1 MLKNYFKTAI
11 RHLIRQKSYTL
22 ISIVSLVVGMT
33 CFLLLLLYARYES
46 SFDSSFKNSGRI
58 YQIGQIL
65 PAWNV
70 GGSNRFPSTSGALAA
85 GLKREF
91 PEVEY
96 AVRVKETETPI
107 VYEQNS
113 VLARGLFVDGD
124 FLSVF
129 SYPLSAGEA
138 KTALQEPF
146 TAILS
151 ESLAG
156 KLFGR
161 VDPLGK
167 IITHMDGRE
176 FKVTG
181 IIKDI
186 PRNTHLKFDYL
197 LSFTSMYSL
206 RNDIDTSWGILNYFN
221 YIMLREGVS
230 RDAFE
235 PKLKTI
241 VEKYHPLRARDRS
254 YFLTPVSNMHF
265 ETDINFPLSQSIDK
279 KYIALL
285 LVIAGIILIIACVNY
300 LNLATARSTARS
312 KEVGV
317 RKAFGADRSQLIKQF
332 MGESY
337 LLVFFSIIVSVLIVG
352 LVLPAFRKLAVSDLE
367 WRALLDW
374 RTAVGLLGLLIA
386 VGFLSGS
393 YPALLLSSLSPSNV
407 FKNSLQ
413 SKKTGG
419 RLKFRNCLVVVQ
431 FFATI
436 VLLVAAVVI
445 QKQLHYIRNTDIGYQ
460 RANIVALRLWD
471 VESKKNYQVIKAEL
485 LGNPN
490 ISAAAVS
497 NVAPVRFTEANDWLV
512 ENESGDMVSLPRVTN
527 YFIDFDYFNLFGMTI
542 VRGRNFSPALLGDIG
557 GEVVINETAARMA
570 GLQNPVG
577 KAFVM
582 GNRRLRVIGVVKD
595 IHFTSLKTKIGP
607 LMFTY
612 RPAAINLFFARIS
625 GSKADETI
633 RFILSTFR
641 RHNPAFV
648 SDFTTMDDI
657 YNALYQNERK
667 LAGILISFSV
677 MAILIASIGL
687 FGLISFIVEKKKKEI
702 GIRKVLGAPV
712 FAIMGLIIRDLFA
725 LIAVAGLMALPVAYY
740 FSHRWLGSF
749 AYRIRLDAGVFL
761 LATSIVMLIAL
772 LSVARVTMR
781 AARENPARSLRN
793 V

>member
-1 MLKNYFKTAI
+1 
-11 RHLIRQKSYTL
+11 
-22 ISIVSLVVGMT
+22 MT

-197 LSFTSMYSL
+197 
-206 RNDIDTSWGILNYFN
+206 
-221 YIMLREGVS
+221 
-230 RDAFE
+230 
-235 PKLKTI
+235 
-241 VEKYHPLRARDRS
+241 
-254 YFLTPVSNMHF
+254 
-265 ETDINFPLSQSIDK
+265 
-279 KYIALL
+279 
-285 LVIAGIILIIACVNY
+285 
-300 LNLATARSTARS
+300 
-312 KEVGV
+312 
-317 RKAFGADRSQLIKQF
+317 
-332 MGESY
+332 
-337 LLVFFSIIVSVLIVG
+337 
-352 LVLPAFRKLAVSDLE
+352 
-367 WRALLDW
+367 
-374 RTAVGLLGLLIA
+374 
-386 VGFLSGS
+386 
-393 YPALLLSSLSPSNV
+393 
-407 FKNSLQ
+407 
-413 SKKTGG
+413 
-419 RLKFRNCLVVVQ
+419 
-431 FFATI
+431 
-436 VLLVAAVVI
+436 
-445 QKQLHYIRNTDIGYQ
+445 
-460 RANIVALRLWD
+460 
-471 VESKKNYQVIKAEL
+471 
-485 LGNPN
+485 
-490 ISAAAVS
+490 
-497 NVAPVRFTEANDWLV
+497 
-512 ENESGDMVSLPRVTN
+512 
-527 YFIDFDYFNLFGMTI
+527 FNLFGMTI

-612 RPAAINLFFARIS
+612 RPAAINMFFARIS